1 VSVSGQQ
8 LRHNGDVHDWHLQ
21 FLETCCDHTTG
32 AVVGEWAFNYGPA
45 IWVGKREVAHFDDE
59 GTLDLRLTRD

>member
-1 VSVSGQQ
+1 
-8 LRHNGDVHDWHLQ
+8 VHDWHLQ